1 MIRKACIV
9 LAAFAAGAAL
19 FIGGCGG
26 GGSPDSTPAASTPTT
41 PLAWDSVSA
50 TWDQVTWQ

>member
-1 MIRKACIV
+1 MIRTACIV
-9 LAAFAAGAAL
+9 VAAIAASAAL

-26 GGSPDSTPAASTPTT
+26 GSGSDSTPALPAPTT

-50 TWDQVTWQ
+50 TWDQVIWQ